1 MTEAPFMLFF
11 VASAYYFL
19 TWYQYGN
26 RLRDLITCSIFLSL
40 ATLCRYEGWFLP
52 IFLIIVVAVSTIR
65 IKNPSQQK
73 ILSMMA
79 SMIAISGVAFWLGWN
94 QYHYG
99 DPFEFS
105 NAQYYSAAWQAQD
118 RDIRD

>member
-1 MTEAPFMLFF
+1 
-11 VASAYYFL
+11 
-19 TWYQYGN
+19 
-26 RLRDLITCSIFLSL
+26 
-40 ATLCRYEGWFLP
+40 
-52 IFLIIVVAVSTIR
+52 IIVVAVSTIR

-118 RDIRD
+118 RDIRDVLFLQPVNVLTIYGVTAAAMFGPFLLGAGAIGYYIFRKANIHGK